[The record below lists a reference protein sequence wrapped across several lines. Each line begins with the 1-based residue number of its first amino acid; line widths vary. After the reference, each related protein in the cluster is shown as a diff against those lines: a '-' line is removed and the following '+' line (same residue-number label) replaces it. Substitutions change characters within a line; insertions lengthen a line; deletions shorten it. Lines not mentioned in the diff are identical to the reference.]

1 FTTPTAHGLFMPAQA
16 LRFGMADEPQTE
28 EERNEPKRV
37 EQLTAWLN
45 AMADWRGDGEASESD
60 YFNQKCVLYQL
71 LLEVWPTRGPAA
83 DTLLR
88 QYIAFL
94 REPARQQENRAEW
107 LLHVKRLLDS
117 PRYSGGA
124 ERAQMLAEL
133 INSGEPV
140 LRVYAA
146 LQAARAQADLKTQVS

>member
-1 FTTPTAHGLFMPAQA
+1 
-16 LRFGMADEPQTE
+16 MADEPQTE

-37 EQLTAWLN
+37 EQLNAWLN

-71 LLEVWPTRGPAA
+71 LLEVWPTKGPAA

-94 REPARQQENRAEW
+94 REPARQQENCAEW

-117 PRYSGGA
+117 PHYSNGV
-124 ERAQMLAEL
+124 ERAHLLTELAS
-133 INSGEPV
+133 SGEPV

-146 LQAARAQADLKTQVS
+146 LQIVRPQTKFP